1 MKTILKKSFC
11 LTRSK
16 TPGMFW
22 FEIAIDDSSCRLDFD
37 LGKKDE
43 NNHYY

>member
-1 MKTILKKSFC
+1 MKAILKESSS

-22 FEIAIDDSSCRLDFD
+22 FESAIDDSSCRLNFD